1 MASQSRRSDTP
12 VSGSVSPDIAE
23 LAQSWKRSLK
33 AQNKAPKTVDVYVSG
48 VTRFIGYLHQAGMP
62 TAIDAIAREHV
73 EAFIGDL
80 LEHWTPNTAGNR
92 YRCLQSFFGWC
103 KEEGELTESPMRNM
117 HPPIVPEVPV
127 PVLSTAQLKALI
139 KACEGSTFEDRRD
152 VAIIRL
158 FIDSGLRRTEL
169 ADLKVSDIDF
179 ESNVALV
186 LGKNQRPRAA
196 PFGHRT
202 AMALD
207 RYMRMRARH
216 SRSNRKELWLGQRG
230 RLTSNGVR
238 QLLRKRG
245 HKAGIGDIHPHQLRH
260 TFASNWLSQGGNEG
274 DLMRLAG
281 WRSRAMLNRYGAS
294 VADERAREAHKRLAP
309 GDQL

>member
-1 MASQSRRSDTP
+1 
-12 VSGSVSPDIAE
+12 
-23 LAQSWKRSLK
+23 
-33 AQNKAPKTVDVYVSG
+33 
-48 VTRFIGYLHQAGMP
+48 MP

-73 EAFIGDL
+73 EAFIADL
-80 LEHWTPNTAGNR
+80 LEHWTPNTASNR
-92 YRCLQSFFGWC
+92 YRCLQAFFAWC

-117 HPPIVPEVPV
+117 HPPIVHEVPV

-139 KACEGSTFEDRRD
+139 KACDGSTFEDRRD

-169 ADLKVSDIDF
+169 ADLKVTDIDF

-186 LGKNQRPRAA
+186 LGKNRRPRAA

-202 AMALD
+202 ATAVD

-216 SRSNRKELWLGQRG
+216 PQANRKQLWLGQRC
-230 RLTSNGVR
+230 LITSNGIR

-245 HKAGIGDIHPHQLRH
+245 HKACIGDIHPHQLRH
-260 TFASNWLSQGGNEG
+260 TFASNWLAQGGNEG